1 MKNSV
6 ELKQERAG
14 FITEANEMLELCKNE
29 TRNFT
34 SEEQVSYDEKM
45 SKIDELKNSIE
56 MIERQEKLNAEIAS
70 KVVAPVSNEPK
81 EVRNFSFFKAV
92 NDFTNGKLDGVERE
106 MHEEAVNEARSAGRS
121 INGLGIPSFMLEK
134 RDIVTEGGYGTGGSA
149 VAGSAIAPTATMGYA
164 EAMREASVFNRVGAN
179 IMTGLSGN
187 VIIPVT
193 GTSTV
198 EWEGEVDAAA
208 DGGANFGKVEL
219 NPTRLASYVDIS
231 KQLLL
236 QNGIGAEQAIIR
248 DLGRAVAQKIDAAIF
263 STASVTGAPASLGA
277 TTNVNENTAIV
288 FAPEASVFEE
298 FLLLEQ
304 KIADEGGLE
313 GNLAYVASPALL
325 SELRKSAQVAAVNAG
340 MQGNLVNGYP
350 TYFTSGCSKT
360 AQASGVSATAAAYF
374 GDFSKMYMGL
384 FGGLD
389 IMVDPY
395 SVAVNGQT
403 RLVLNQYMDWGFANP
418 DGFAF
423 TKVASGVAGS

>member
-121 INGLGIPSFMLEK
+121 INGLGIPSFMLES
-134 RDIVTEGGYGTGGSA
+134 RANVTQ
-149 VAGSAIAPTATMGYA
+149 AGSAIAPTNVLGFAD
-164 EAMREASVFNRVGAN
+164 AMREASVFDKVGAT
-179 IMTGLSGN
+179 ILTGLSAN
-187 VIIPVT
+187 TTIPVT
-193 GTSTV
+193 GASSV

-208 DGGANFGKVEL
+208 DGGAQFGKVEL
-219 NPTRLASYVDIS
+219 TPTRLASYVNIS

-236 QNGIGAEQAIIR
+236 QNGAAAEQAIIR
-248 DLGRAVAQKIDAAIF
+248 DLGRATAQKMDAAIF
-263 STASVTGAPASLGA
+263 KTAGVAGAPDSVGELA
-277 TTNVNENTAIV
+277 TTT
-288 FAPEASVFEE
+288 FTEAAYAANASIMNDFVEA
-298 FLLLEQ
+298 EQ
-304 KIADEGGLE
+304 ALAEAGGLE
-313 GNLAYVASPALL
+313 GNLAYVAHPALMADL
-325 SELRKSAQVAAVNAG
+325 KRSAQVAAVSAG
-340 MQGNLVNGYP
+340 MQGSLINGYP
-350 TYFTSGCSKT
+350 TFFTNGCTKT
-360 AQASGVSATAAAYF
+360 GTASADFYF
-374 GDFSKMYMGL
+374 GDFSKLYMGM

-403 RLVLNQYMDWGFANP
+403 RLVLNQYMDWGVS
-418 DGFAF
+418 DG
-423 TKVASGVAGS
+423 AGFVKAVSLIA

>member
-14 FITEANEMLELCKNE
+14 FITEANTMLELCKNE

-45 SKIDELKNSIE
+45 SKIDELKKSIE

-134 RDIVTEGGYGTGGSA
+134 RVNEPTQG
-149 VAGSAIAPTATMGYA
+149 GSAIAPTNVLGFAD
-164 EAMREASVFNRVGAN
+164 AMREASVFDKVGAN
-179 IMTGLSGN
+179 ILTGLSAN
-187 VIIPVT
+187 TNIPVT
-193 GTSTV
+193 TASTV
-198 EWEGEVDAAA
+198 EWEGEIDAAA
-208 DGGANFGKVEL
+208 DGGNNFTKVEL
-219 NPTRLASYVDIS
+219 TPTRLASYVNIS

-236 QNGIGAEQAIIR
+236 QNGAAAEQAIIR
-248 DLGRAVAQKIDAAIF
+248 DLGRATAQKMDAAIF
-263 STASVTGAPASLGA
+263 STAGVGGAAPDSLGQLA
-277 TTNVNENTAIV
+277 SSTIAQASFADYASIMLDFVNA
-288 FAPEASVFEE
+288 EA
-298 FLLLEQ
+298 
-304 KIADEGGLE
+304 KIAEVGGLE
-313 GNLAYVASPALL
+313 GNLAYVAHPALMAQL
-325 SELRKSAQVAAVNAG
+325 KQSAQVAAVNAG
-340 MQGNLVNGYP
+340 MQGSLINGYP
-350 TYFTSGCSKT
+350 TFFTNGCTKT
-360 AQASGVSATAAAYF
+360 GSASADFFF
-374 GDFSKMYMGL
+374 GDFSKLYMGM

-395 SVAVNGQT
+395 SVAINGQT
-403 RLVLNQYMDWGFANP
+403 RLVLNQYMDWGVS
-418 DGFAF
+418 DG
-423 TKVASGVAGS
+423 AGFVKATSLLAA

>member
-34 SEEQVSYDEKM
+34 TEEQVSYDEKM
-45 SKIDELKNSIE
+45 SKIDELKKSIE

-70 KVVAPVSNEPK
+70 KIVAPVSNEPK

-121 INGLGIPSFMLEK
+121 INGLGIPSFMLES
-134 RDIVTEGGYGTGGSA
+134 RANVTQGT
-149 VAGSAIAPTATMGYA
+149 SAIAPTNVLGFAD
-164 EAMREASVFNRVGAN
+164 AMREASVFDKVGAN
-179 IMTGLSGN
+179 ILTGLSAN
-187 VIIPVT
+187 TTIPVA
-193 GTSTV
+193 GASSV

-219 NPTRLASYVDIS
+219 TPTRLASYVNIS

-236 QNGIGAEQAIIR
+236 QNGAAAEQAIIR
-248 DLGRAVAQKIDAAIF
+248 DLGRATAQKMDAAIF
-263 STASVTGAPASLGA
+263 STANVAGAPASLGTLA
-277 TTNVNENTAIV
+277 T
-288 FAPEASVFEE
+288 SVFTESAYSNLASIMLD
-298 FLLLEQ
+298 FVTAEQ
-304 KIADEGGLE
+304 TLAEAGGLE
-313 GNLAYVASPALL
+313 GNLAYVASPALMAQL
-325 SELRKSAQVAAVNAG
+325 KQSAQVAAVNAG
-340 MQGNLVNGYP
+340 MQGALINGYP
-350 TYFTSGCSKT
+350 AYFTNGCTKS
-360 AQASGVSATAAAYF
+360 AGVSGDFFF
-374 GDFSKMYMGL
+374 GDFSKLYMGM

-395 SVAVNGQT
+395 SVATNGQT
-403 RLVLNQYMDWGFANP
+403 RLVLNQYMDWGVS
-418 DGFAF
+418 DG
-423 TKVASGVAGS
+423 AGFVKATSLLATA

>member
-34 SEEQVSYDEKM
+34 TEEQVSYDEKM
-45 SKIDELKNSIE
+45 SKIDELKKSIE

-121 INGLGIPSFMLEK
+121 INGLGIPSFMLES
-134 RDIVTEGGYGTGGSA
+134 RADVTQG
-149 VAGSAIAPTATMGYA
+149 GSAIAPTNVLGFAD
-164 EAMREASVFNRVGAN
+164 AMREASVFDKVGAN
-179 IMTGLSGN
+179 ILTGLSAN
-187 VIIPVT
+187 TTIPVA
-193 GTSTV
+193 GASTV
-198 EWEGEVDAAA
+198 EWEGENDLAAN
-208 DGGANFGKVEL
+208 GGAEFGKVEL
-219 NPTRLASYVDIS
+219 TPTRLASYVNIS

-236 QNGIGAEQAIIR
+236 QNGAAAEQAIIR
-248 DLGRAVAQKIDAAIF
+248 DLGRATAQKMDAAIF

-277 TTNVNENTAIV
+277 LATSEITESAFSNLASIMLDFVTA
-288 FAPEASVFEE
+288 EAKLAEV
-298 FLLLEQ
+298 
-304 KIADEGGLE
+304 GGLE
-313 GNLAYVASPALL
+313 GNLAYVASPALMAQL
-325 SELRKSAQVAAVNAG
+325 KQSAQVAAVNAG
-340 MQGNLVNGYP
+340 MQGSLINGYP
-350 TYFTSGCSKT
+350 TFFTNGCTKDP
-360 AQASGVSATAAAYF
+360 GVSGDFFF
-374 GDFSKMYMGL
+374 GDFSKLYMGM

-403 RLVLNQYMDWGFANP
+403 RLVLNQYMDWGVS
-418 DGFAF
+418 DG
-423 TKVASGVAGS
+423 AGFVKAVSLIA

>member
-14 FITEANEMLELCKNE
+14 FITEANEMLDLCKNE

-34 SEEQVSYDEKM
+34 TEEQVSYDEKM
-45 SKIDELKNSIE
+45 SKIDELKKSIE

-121 INGLGIPSFMLEK
+121 INGLGIPSFMLES
-134 RDIVTEGGYGTGGSA
+134 RADVTQ
-149 VAGSAIAPTATMGYA
+149 AGSAIAPTNVLGFAD
-164 EAMREASVFNRVGAN
+164 AMREASVFDKVGAN
-179 IMTGLSGN
+179 ILTGLSAN
-187 VIIPVT
+187 TTIPVA
-193 GTSTV
+193 GASSV

-208 DGGANFGKVEL
+208 DGGAQFGKVEL
-219 NPTRLASYVDIS
+219 TPTRLASYVNIS

-236 QNGIGAEQAIIR
+236 QNGAAAEQAIIR
-248 DLGRAVAQKIDAAIF
+248 DLGRATAQKMDAAIF
-263 STASVTGAPASLGA
+263 STGGVTGAPDSLGELA
-277 TTNVNENTAIV
+277 TSTFTESAFSNLASIMLDFVSAEQTLA
-288 FAPEASVFEE
+288 EA
-298 FLLLEQ
+298 
-304 KIADEGGLE
+304 GGLE
-313 GNLAYVASPALL
+313 GNLAYVASPNLMAQL
-325 SELRKSAQVAAVNAG
+325 KQSAQVAAVNAG
-340 MQGNLVNGYP
+340 MQGALVNGYP
-350 TYFTSGCSKT
+350 TYFTNGCTKVAGTSGDFF
-360 AQASGVSATAAAYF
+360 F
-374 GDFSKMYMGL
+374 GDFSKLYMGM

-403 RLVLNQYMDWGFANP
+403 RLVLNQYMDWGVS
-418 DGFAF
+418 DGAGFVKA
-423 TKVASGVAGS
+423 TSLVA

>member
-14 FITEANEMLELCKNE
+14 FITEANTMLELCKNE

-45 SKIDELKNSIE
+45 SKIDELKKSIE

-81 EVRNFSFFKAV
+81 EVRNFSFFKAI
-92 NDFTNGKLDGVERE
+92 NDFTDGKLDGVERE

-121 INGLGIPSFMLEK
+121 INGLGIPSFMLES
-134 RDIVTEGGYGTGGSA
+134 RANVTQGT
-149 VAGSAIAPTATMGYA
+149 SAIAPTNVLGFAD
-164 EAMREASVFNRVGAN
+164 AMREASVFDKVGAN
-179 IMTGLSGN
+179 ILTGLSAN
-187 VIIPVT
+187 TTIPVA
-193 GTSTV
+193 GASSV

-219 NPTRLASYVDIS
+219 TPTRLASYVNIS

-236 QNGIGAEQAIIR
+236 QNGAAAEQAIIR
-248 DLGRAVAQKIDAAIF
+248 DLGRATAQKMDAAIF
-263 STASVTGAPASLGA
+263 STAGVAGAPDSLGELA
-277 TTNVNENTAIV
+277 T
-288 FAPEASVFEE
+288 SVFVESS
-298 FLLLEQ
+298 FSNLASIMLDFVTAEQ
-304 KIADEGGLE
+304 TLAEAGGLE
-313 GNLAYVASPALL
+313 GNLAYVASPNLMAQL
-325 SELRKSAQVAAVNAG
+325 KQSAQVAAVNVG
-340 MQGNLVNGYP
+340 MQGALVNGYP
-350 TYFTSGCSKT
+350 TYFTNGCTKS
-360 AQASGVSATAAAYF
+360 AGASGDFFF
-374 GDFSKMYMGL
+374 GDFSKLYMGM

-403 RLVLNQYMDWGFANP
+403 RLVLNQYMDWGVS
-418 DGFAF
+418 DGAGFVKA
-423 TKVASGVAGS
+423 TSLVA

>member
-121 INGLGIPSFMLEK
+121 INGLGIPSFMLES
-134 RDIVTEGGYGTGGSA
+134 RADVTQG
-149 VAGSAIAPTATMGYA
+149 GSAIAPTNVLGFAD
-164 EAMREASVFNRVGAN
+164 AMREASVFDKVGAN
-179 IMTGLSGN
+179 ILTGLSAN
-187 VIIPVT
+187 TTIPVA
-193 GTSTV
+193 GASTV
-198 EWEGEVDAAA
+198 EWEGEVDLAAN
-208 DGGANFGKVEL
+208 GGAEFGKVEL
-219 NPTRLASYVDIS
+219 TPTRLASYVNIS

-236 QNGIGAEQAIIR
+236 QNGAAAEQAIIR
-248 DLGRAVAQKIDAAIF
+248 DLGRATAQKMDAAIF

-277 TTNVNENTAIV
+277 LATSDIVETTPFADYASIMLDFVNA
-288 FAPEASVFEE
+288 EAKLAEV
-298 FLLLEQ
+298 
-304 KIADEGGLE
+304 GGLE
-313 GNLAYVASPALL
+313 GNLAYVASPALMAQL
-325 SELRKSAQVAAVNAG
+325 KQSAQVAAVNAA
-340 MQGNLVNGYP
+340 MQGSLINGYP
-350 TYFTSGCSKT
+350 TFFTNGCTKD
-360 AQASGVSATAAAYF
+360 AGVSADFFF
-374 GDFSKMYMGL
+374 GDFSKLYMGM

-403 RLVLNQYMDWGFANP
+403 RLVLNQYMDWGVS
-418 DGFAF
+418 DGAGFVKA
-423 TKVASGVAGS
+423 TSLVA

>member
-34 SEEQVSYDEKM
+34 TEEQVSYDEKM
-45 SKIDELKNSIE
+45 SKIDELKKSIE

-121 INGLGIPSFMLEK
+121 INGLGIPSFMLES
-134 RDIVTEGGYGTGGSA
+134 RADVTQTD
-149 VAGSAIAPTATMGYA
+149 SAIAPTNVLGFAD
-164 EAMREASVFNRVGAN
+164 AMREASVFDKVGAN
-179 IMTGLSGN
+179 ILTGLSSN
-187 VIIPVT
+187 TTIPVA
-193 GTSTV
+193 GASSV

-208 DGGANFGKVEL
+208 DGGAQFGKVEL
-219 NPTRLASYVDIS
+219 TPTRLASYVNIS

-236 QNGIGAEQAIIR
+236 QNGAAAEQAIIR
-248 DLGRAVAQKIDAAIF
+248 DLGRATAQKMDEAIF
-263 STASVTGAPASLGA
+263 KTAGAAAAAAPLSLGELA
-277 TTNVNENTAIV
+277 TGTFT
-288 FAPEASVFEE
+288 EATYSANASIMNDFVEAE
-298 FLLLEQ
+298 TVLAE
-304 KIADEGGLE
+304 AGGLL
-313 GNLAYVASPALL
+313 GNLAYVAHPALMADL
-325 SELRKSAQVAAVNAG
+325 KRSAQVASVTPG
-340 MQGNLVNGYP
+340 MQGSLINGYP
-350 TYFTSGCSKT
+350 TYFTNGCTKT
-360 AQASGVSATAAAYF
+360 GTASADFYF
-374 GDFSKMYMGL
+374 GDFSKLYMGM

-395 SVAVNGQT
+395 SVAVNGQA
-403 RLVLNQYMDWGFANP
+403 RLVLNQYMDWGVS
-418 DGFAF
+418 DG
-423 TKVASGVAGS
+423 AGFVKAVSLIA

>member
-121 INGLGIPSFMLEK
+121 INGLGIPSFMLES
-134 RDIVTEGGYGTGGSA
+134 RADVTQG
-149 VAGSAIAPTATMGYA
+149 GSAIAPTNVLGFAD
-164 EAMREASVFNRVGAN
+164 AMREASVFDKVGAN
-179 IMTGLSGN
+179 ILTGLSAN
-187 VIIPVT
+187 TTIPVA
-193 GTSTV
+193 GASTV
-198 EWEGEVDAAA
+198 EWEGEVDLAAN
-208 DGGANFGKVEL
+208 GGAEFGKVEL
-219 NPTRLASYVDIS
+219 TPTRLASYVNIS

-236 QNGIGAEQAIIR
+236 QNGAAAEQAIIR
-248 DLGRAVAQKIDAAIF
+248 DLGRATAQKMDAAIF
-263 STASVTGAPASLGA
+263 SRTTVSGAPASLGVLA
-277 TTNVNENTAIV
+277 TSEITESAFSNLASIMLDFVTA
-288 FAPEASVFEE
+288 EAKLAE
-298 FLLLEQ
+298 
-304 KIADEGGLE
+304 EGGLE
-313 GNLAYVASPALL
+313 GNLAYVASPALMAQL
-325 SELRKSAQVAAVNAG
+325 KQSAQVAAVNAG
-340 MQGNLVNGYP
+340 MQGNLINGYP
-350 TYFTSGCSKT
+350 TFFTNGCTKT
-360 AQASGVSATAAAYF
+360 GTASADFFF
-374 GDFSKMYMGL
+374 GDFSKLYMGM

-403 RLVLNQYMDWGFANP
+403 RLVLNQYMDWGVS
-418 DGFAF
+418 DG
-423 TKVASGVAGS
+423 AGFVKAVSLLA

>member
-14 FITEANEMLELCKNE
+14 FITEANTMLELCKNE

-134 RDIVTEGGYGTGGSA
+134 RVNEPTQG
-149 VAGSAIAPTATMGYA
+149 GSAIAPTNVLGFAD
-164 EAMREASVFNRVGAN
+164 AMREASVFDKVGAN
-179 IMTGLSGN
+179 ILTGLSAN
-187 VIIPVT
+187 TTIPVA
-193 GTSTV
+193 GASTV
-198 EWEGEVDAAA
+198 EWEGENTAA
-208 DGGANFGKVEL
+208 DNGGAEFGKVEL
-219 NPTRLASYVDIS
+219 TPTRLASYVNIS

-236 QNGIGAEQAIIR
+236 QNGAAAEQAIVR
-248 DLGRAVAQKIDAAIF
+248 DLGRATAQYMDATLFA
-263 STASVTGAPASLGA
+263 TANSATGVPHSLGQMA
-277 TTNVNENTAIV
+277 TSEITESAFSNLASIMLDFVTA
-288 FAPEASVFEE
+288 EAKLAE
-298 FLLLEQ
+298 
-304 KIADEGGLE
+304 EGGLE
-313 GNLAYVASPALL
+313 GNLAYVASPALMSQL
-325 SELRKSAQVAAVNAG
+325 KQSAQVAAVNPG
-340 MQGNLVNGYP
+340 MQGNLINGYP
-350 TYFTSGCSKT
+350 TFFTNGCTKT
-360 AQASGVSATAAAYF
+360 GSASADFFF
-374 GDFSKMYMGL
+374 GDFSKLYMGM

-403 RLVLNQYMDWGFANP
+403 RLVLNQYMDWGVS
-418 DGFAF
+418 DG
-423 TKVASGVAGS
+423 AGFVKATSLLAA

>member
-45 SKIDELKNSIE
+45 SKIDELKKSIE

-121 INGLGIPSFMLEK
+121 INGLGIPSFMLES
-134 RDIVTEGGYGTGGSA
+134 RADVTQG
-149 VAGSAIAPTATMGYA
+149 GSAIAPTNVLGFAD
-164 EAMREASVFNRVGAN
+164 AMREASVFDKVGAN
-179 IMTGLSGN
+179 ILTGLSAN
-187 VIIPVT
+187 TTIPVA
-193 GTSTV
+193 GASTV
-198 EWEGEVDAAA
+198 EWEGEITDAN

-219 NPTRLASYVDIS
+219 TPTRLASYVNIS

-236 QNGIGAEQAIIR
+236 QNGAAAEQAIIR
-248 DLGRAVAQKIDAAIF
+248 DLGRATAQKMDAAIF
-263 STASVTGAPASLGA
+263 STAGVTGAPDSLGELA
-277 TTNVNENTAIV
+277 TSTFTESAFSNLASIMLDFVSAEQTLA
-288 FAPEASVFEE
+288 EA
-298 FLLLEQ
+298 
-304 KIADEGGLE
+304 GGLE
-313 GNLAYVASPALL
+313 GNLAYVASPALMAQL
-325 SELRKSAQVAAVNAG
+325 KQSAQVAAVNAG
-340 MQGNLVNGYP
+340 MQGALINGYP
-350 TYFTSGCSKT
+350 AYFTNGCTKS
-360 AQASGVSATAAAYF
+360 AGVSADFFF
-374 GDFSKMYMGL
+374 GDFSKLYMGM

-403 RLVLNQYMDWGFANP
+403 RLVLNQYMDWGVS
-418 DGFAF
+418 DG
-423 TKVASGVAGS
+423 AGFVKATSLLA

>member
-14 FITEANEMLELCKNE
+14 FITEANTMLELCKNE

-34 SEEQVSYDEKM
+34 TEEQVSYDEKM
-45 SKIDELKNSIE
+45 SKIDELKKSIE

-121 INGLGIPSFMLEK
+121 INGLGIPSFMLES
-134 RDIVTEGGYGTGGSA
+134 RADVTQG
-149 VAGSAIAPTATMGYA
+149 GSAIAPTNVLGFAD
-164 EAMREASVFNRVGAN
+164 AMREASVFDKVGAN
-179 IMTGLSGN
+179 ILTGLSAN
-187 VIIPVT
+187 TTIPVA
-193 GTSTV
+193 GASTV
-198 EWEGEVDAAA
+198 EWEGEVDVAAN
-208 DGGANFGKVEL
+208 GGAEFGKVEL
-219 NPTRLASYVDIS
+219 TPTRLASYVNIS

-236 QNGIGAEQAIIR
+236 QNGAAAEQAIIR
-248 DLGRAVAQKIDAAIF
+248 DLGRATAQKMDAAIF

-277 TTNVNENTAIV
+277 LATSEITESAFSNLASIMLDFVTAEETL
-288 FAPEASVFEE
+288 AEA
-298 FLLLEQ
+298 
-304 KIADEGGLE
+304 GGLE
-313 GNLAYVASPALL
+313 GNLAYVASPALMAQL
-325 SELRKSAQVAAVNAG
+325 KQSAQVAAVNAG
-340 MQGNLVNGYP
+340 MQGSLINGYP
-350 TYFTSGCSKT
+350 TFFTNGCTKD
-360 AQASGVSATAAAYF
+360 AGVSGDFFF
-374 GDFSKMYMGL
+374 GDFSKLYMGM

-403 RLVLNQYMDWGFANP
+403 RLVLNQYMDWGVS
-418 DGFAF
+418 DG
-423 TKVASGVAGS
+423 AGFVKATSLLA